1 MPKVFISYSREDLA
15 IAKQLEQALIEAGYT
30 VWRDERDIAGGQN
43 FPKAIGEAIASHD
56 ILLLLWS
63 HHAAQ
68 SHFVEME
75 WSTALALKKPI
86 LPCLLDDSP
95 LPPALSA
102 INGIFVNDLEEDFP
116 KIRQVLH
123 RREPENA
130 ASAPDNA
137 RKKKPRKTAASG
149 GKREPR
155 WWIIYILAPVI
166 AGIILLMFQHFS
178 KPQYGELHLESN
190 IDSATVFL
198 NRTLRGYTAAD
209 SIIKISGL
217 QPGNYLLM
225 VEKDPY
231 RPFREENITIRA
243 GEITSRRAALS
254 LAAVPDSMELPEDR
268 KVKKPLTKAK
278 EYPITITVHSKFKH
292 ARIFIDSEAV
302 ANAPNTISLA
312 EGRYTLRVEKGE
324 FFYEEIINVPQHKL
338 VNITESEFQTK

>member
-1 MPKVFISYSREDLA
+1 
-15 IAKQLEQALIEAGYT
+15 
-30 VWRDERDIAGGQN
+30 
-43 FPKAIGEAIASHD
+43 
-56 ILLLLWS
+56 
-63 HHAAQ
+63 
-68 SHFVEME
+68 
-75 WSTALALKKPI
+75 
-86 LPCLLDDSP
+86 
-95 LPPALSA
+95 
-102 INGIFVNDLEEDFP
+102 
-116 KIRQVLH
+116 
-123 RREPENA
+123 
-130 ASAPDNA
+130 
-137 RKKKPRKTAASG
+137 
-149 GKREPR
+149 
-155 WWIIYILAPVI
+155 
-166 AGIILLMFQHFS
+166 
-178 KPQYGELHLESN
+178 
-190 IDSATVFL
+190 
-198 NRTLRGYTAAD
+198 
-209 SIIKISGL
+209 
-217 QPGNYLLM
+217 M